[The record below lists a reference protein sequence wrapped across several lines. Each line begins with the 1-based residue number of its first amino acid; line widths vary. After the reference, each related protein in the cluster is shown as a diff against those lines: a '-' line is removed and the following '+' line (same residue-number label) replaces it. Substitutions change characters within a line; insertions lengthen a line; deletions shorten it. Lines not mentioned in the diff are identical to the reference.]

1 MIDLSTINPFNLPS
15 LPLEQCRKLPNY
27 SGIYFVLSAS
37 DDILYI
43 GCSAN
48 LQERWIVHHRYQQFQ
63 EIGNVRISWLQVQDA
78 SQVNVIEQELISYFN
93 PLLNKR
99 RILKDGK
106 TSQHKWNDAN
116 QESIKKAQLAYNK
129 KRPIWSFRPAPTILE
144 WLEKERLKDKNGNLE
159 SNGVLLNRQLKKLM
173 ELESKLYQ

>member
-1 MIDLSTINPFNLPS
+1 MIDLSTINLLSLPS
-15 LPLEQCRKLPNY
+15 LALEQCRQLPDY

-43 GCSAN
+43 GCSIN

-63 EIGNVRISWLQVQDA
+63 EIGNIRISWLQVIDA
-78 SQVNVIEQELISYFN
+78 SQLNVLEQELISYFN

-106 TSQHKWNDAN
+106 TSQHKWNDA
-116 QESIKKAQLAYNK
+116 EM
-129 KRPIWSFRPAPTILE
+129 
-144 WLEKERLKDKNGNLE
+144 
-159 SNGVLLNRQLKKLM
+159 LNPNT
-173 ELESKLYQ
+173 KLYISSYTNFKKPKIVNMTSSPQTNEHS

>member
-1 MIDLSTINPFNLPS
+1 MIDLSTINLLSLPS
-15 LPLEQCRKLPNY
+15 LPLEQCRQLPDY
-27 SGIYFVLSAS
+27 SGIYFVLSVS

-43 GCSAN
+43 GCSIN

-63 EIGNVRISWLQVQDA
+63 EIGNVRISWLQVIDA
-78 SQVNVIEQELISYFN
+78 SQLNALERELISYFN

-116 QESIKKAQLAYNK
+116 QESIKKAQSAYNK
-129 KRPIWSFRPAPTILE
+129 KRPIWSFRPAPVILE
-144 WLEKERLKDKNGNLE
+144 WLEQGRLKDKNGNLE
-159 SNGVLLNRQLKKLM
+159 SNGMLLNRQLKKLI
-173 ELESKLYQ
+173 ELESKLSQ